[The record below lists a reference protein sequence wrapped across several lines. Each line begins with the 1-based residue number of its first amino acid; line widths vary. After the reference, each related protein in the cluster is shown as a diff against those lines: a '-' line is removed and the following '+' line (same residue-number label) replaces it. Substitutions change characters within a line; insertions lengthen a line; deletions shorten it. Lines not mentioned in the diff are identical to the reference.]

1 MMKPAVELQEK
12 GEAFL
17 FIADYHS
24 LTTNP
29 DPVTL
34 RDNINEL
41 AIDFLACGI
50 NPEKTVF
57 FRQSDVPEVTELT
70 WILNCCTTV
79 GILERAHSYKDKTAK
94 GFVPNNGLFSYPVL
108 MASDILIYKSD
119 LVPVGKDQKQHV
131 EITRDI
137 AQKFNAVYGNILVIP
152 KEQIKSNVAVVPGT
166 DGQKMSKSYN
176 NTIPV
181 FDTLK
186 ATRKKVMSIVTDSK
200 GLEDSKD
207 PEMCNVFALY
217 KLFADEDNIDLMR
230 QNYIKG
236 GYGYGHAKRE
246 LFDKLWQYFEPIRLK
261 REELAADKAEIQNIL
276 KKGGEKAR
284 AEAAK
289 TLSEV
294 RNVIGL

>member
-1 MMKPAVELQEK
+1 
-12 GEAFL
+12 
-17 FIADYHS
+17 
-24 LTTNP
+24 
-29 DPVTL
+29 
-34 RDNINEL
+34 
-41 AIDFLACGI
+41 
-50 NPEKTVF
+50 
-57 FRQSDVPEVTELT
+57 
-70 WILNCCTTV
+70 
-79 GILERAHSYKDKTAK
+79 
-94 GFVPNNGLFSYPVL
+94 
-108 MASDILIYKSD
+108 
-119 LVPVGKDQKQHV
+119 
-131 EITRDI
+131 
-137 AQKFNAVYGNILVIP
+137 
-152 KEQIKSNVAVVPGT
+152 
-166 DGQKMSKSYN
+166 
-176 NTIPV
+176 
-181 FDTLK
+181 
-186 ATRKKVMSIVTDSK
+186 MSIVTDSK